1 MAFEAAILLIFPGA
15 MAFAAAMDL
24 FTMTIPNR
32 ISLVLVAGF
41 FCLAPFTGM
50 DLQTAALH
58 VAAGVAMLVFG
69 FGCFAMGWIGGGDA
83 KLFAATS
90 LWFGFSMALLLYIAF
105 ATLLGGALTYF
116 ILMMRGRPMPVLLS
130 GENWVQRIHR
140 ADSGVP
146 YGIALAAGALLA
158 YPDSIWMTALAG

>member
-1 MAFEAAILLIFPGA
+1 MAFEAAVLLIFPGA

-32 ISLVLVAGF
+32 ISLILVAGF

-58 VAAGVAMLVFG
+58 VGAGVAMLVFG

-90 LWFGFSMALLLYIAF
+90 LWFGFSTALLDYIAIS
-105 ATLLGGALTYF
+105 TILGGVLTLA
-116 ILMMRGRPMPVLLS
+116 ILMVRGQPLPAMLS
-130 GENWVQRIHR
+130 GATWAERLYR
-140 ADSGVP
+140 ADHGVP

-158 YPDSIWMTALAG
+158 YPDSIWMTAIAG